1 MANLVYGTNSSETIN
16 VLDGVTN
23 GYDIIYGYG
32 GNDSIYGLG
41 GDDYI
46 VGGTGADALNGG
58 TGSDTASYFTSAA
71 GIVASLT
78 AGEGAGGDA
87 EGDTYASIEN
97 LVGTDL
103 RGRAR
108 RQRRLQL
115 AVRIGRRRLPRR
127 RGRRRRLVG
136 RFGQRH
142 AQRRRR
148 CRRPQGRCRDRHGL
162 VLRVARGRDRSACPR
177 TIGGAGG
184 DAEGDTF
191 QDIENLTG
199 SIYADTLWGDDGFN
213 ELMGMDGNDT
223 VKGFGGSDSIRGGNG
238 NDALYGMDGA
248 DVLRGDSGNDTLD
261 GGAGRRHHDR
271 RCRQRHL
278 HR

>member
-97 LVGTDL
+97 LVGTAYADAL
-103 RGRAR
+103 GGTTTATHCPDCPATTFSTAGTATTHCGAARATTRSKAEAVPTPSRAR
-108 RQRRLQL
+108 
-115 AVRIGRRRLPRR
+115 
-127 RGRRRRLVG
+127 
-136 RFGQRH
+136 
-142 AQRRRR
+142 
-148 CRRPQGRCRDRHGL
+148 
-162 VLRVARGRDRSACPR
+162 
-177 TIGGAGG
+177 
-184 DAEGDTF
+184 
-191 QDIENLTG
+191 
-199 SIYADTLWGDDGFN
+199 
-213 ELMGMDGNDT
+213 
-223 VKGFGGSDSIRGGNG
+223 
-238 NDALYGMDGA
+238 
-248 DVLRGDSGNDTLD
+248 
-261 GGAGRRHHDR
+261 
-271 RCRQRHL
+271 
-278 HR
+278 